1 MSTTDHHEKSAQNG
15 TVVSAATGN
24 VGPEVVSP
32 LAAIEAVRAE
42 VTSWEGVT
50 THEHRFGG
58 IEFRLGRRELGH
70 LHGSIADLPFP
81 RRLRDGLV
89 AAGRARPH
97 HVLPG
102 SGWVTAPM
110 RTASEVAGVIE
121 LFRQNYER
129 AASTLRREHEGP
141 EPERDFG
148 YRGDRQRGPAGR
160 VPTAR
165 HGR

>member
-1 MSTTDHHEKSAQNG
+1 MKNEQNKILVTG
-15 TVVSAATGN
+15 ATGN
-24 VGPEVVSP
+24 VGREVVSP

-42 VTSWEGVT
+42 VASWEGVT

-81 RRLRDGLV
+81 RRVRDELV
-89 AAGRARPH
+89 ATGRARPH
-97 HVLPG
+97 HVLPD

-129 AASTLRREHEGP
+129 AAS
-141 EPERDFG
+141 
-148 YRGDRQRGPAGR
+148 
-160 VPTAR
+160 AR
-165 HGR
+165 C